1 MKNYIKPAISL
12 QLLNTS
18 TGVSDGC
25 QMPSTSAE
33 YACPVAVPGNEDI
46 TVFQEANGCSVTLQ
60 DWNEFCYQGPSG
72 LVSVMGS

>member
-25 QMPSTSAE
+25 QMSATSAE
-33 YACPVAVPGNEDI
+33 YVCPVAVPGNEDI
-46 TVFQEANGCSVTLQ
+46 TVFQADTCSVTLQ
-60 DWNEFCYQGPSG
+60 DWNEICYQGPSG